1 MSLRQRRAFQQ
12 NGIHQFVWGLF
23 RQGTI
28 NDETR
33 DVVAQCDVDGSI
45 CYVVGGFFAICE
57 RSDMVVCRSIC
68 VLSLCFCCVVVRGL
82 WNRDERRHV
91 NVVAPVVNRL

>member
-28 NDETR
+28 NDETCG
-33 DVVAQCDVDGSI
+33 VVAECDVDGSI
-45 CYVVGGFFAICE
+45 CCCWRIFAICE

-82 WNRDERRHV
+82 
-91 NVVAPVVNRL
+91 